1 MPMEDKQS
9 SIKKCPSCGEWSGW
23 NLSIDDTCDFCGALL
38 DPKAVEAR
46 DRREER
52 EAVDKPIIKLI
63 PIYPDDHP
71 VLKFLKTIARGAQLV
86 FMALISFFIWLIAV
100 VGS

>member
-1 MPMEDKQS
+1 MEDNQS
-9 SIKKCPSCGEWSGW
+9 SIKKCPNCGQWSTW
-23 NLSIDDTCDFCGALL
+23 NLSVDDTCDFCGALL

-52 EAVDKPIIKLI
+52 EAEAEPAIKLI
-63 PIYPDDHP
+63 PIHPDDHP
-71 VLKFLKTIARGAQLV
+71 VLKFLKTIARGAQIV